1 MMDEKTATLYSKLN
15 SFKRLIRE
23 TEDFIKYCLR
33 KVKNPYVACS
43 FGKDSIVMLHLIL
56 EYKPDIKVIWITFP
70 ETKYLNNYYDVS
82 EQWKELFKINLEEIF
97 VDIPADV
104 NFNDK
109 EAFPKHS
116 YDSYFVGITSEES
129 AKRRITLKTKGKFY
143 RKNDGMIRI
152 APLAN
157 WQINDIAAYILS
169 NKLPYLESYKTE
181 GFESRTV
188 TGFTEDLYAFRL
200 NQLSELRNRNINS
213 YNKLLLEYPGLKN
226 YV

>member
-1 MMDEKTATLYSKLN
+1 MDYKSALLYSKLN
-15 SFKRLIRE
+15 KFKRLVHE
-23 TEDFIKYCLR
+23 TEQFIKDSLQQ
-33 KVKNPYVACS
+33 VKNPYVACS

-70 ETKYLNNYYDVS
+70 ETKYLNNYYEVS
-82 EQWKELFKINLEEIF
+82 EKWKEIFKINLEEIF
-97 VDIPADV
+97 IDIPADV

-109 EAFPKHS
+109 EAFPKHP

-129 AKRRITLKTKGKFY
+129 VKRRITLKTKGKFY
-143 RKNDGMIRI
+143 KKNDGMIRI

-169 NKLPYLESYKTE
+169 NKLPFLESYKNE

-200 NQLSELRNRNINS
+200 NQLNELKHRNIIS
-213 YNKLLLEYPGLKN
+213 YNQLITEYPGLKN